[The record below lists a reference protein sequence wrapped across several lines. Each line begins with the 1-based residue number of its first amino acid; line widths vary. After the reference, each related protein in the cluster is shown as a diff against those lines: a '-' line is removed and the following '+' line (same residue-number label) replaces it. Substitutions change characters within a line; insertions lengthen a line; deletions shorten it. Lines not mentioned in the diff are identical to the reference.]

1 MITGVILVFIFII
14 GFAFGI
20 AMPLILKKMN
30 IYNQNDLKVND
41 LTKNEESK
49 NNANEIIDE
58 WLNGKKGD

>member
-20 AMPLILKKMN
+20 AMPFILKKMN